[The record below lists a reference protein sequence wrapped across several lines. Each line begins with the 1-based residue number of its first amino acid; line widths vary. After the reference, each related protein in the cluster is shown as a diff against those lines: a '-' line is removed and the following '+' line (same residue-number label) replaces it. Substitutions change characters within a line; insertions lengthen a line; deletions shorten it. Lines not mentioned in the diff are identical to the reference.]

1 MPENIR
7 DIQGKLPTPAQGRKM
22 PSANDLVHI
31 AGTAAEQAGA
41 YLRSVVSPLTR
52 LPGTPKRR
60 ADWATEVDRNS
71 EAIIAES
78 LHRAM
83 PGTLIVGEELSPE
96 IVTAGL
102 VWIVDPLDG
111 TTNFLHNFP
120 AFAVSIAAAVDGIL
134 QAGVVLH
141 VPLQSVV
148 PGDRR
153 RRSMGEREPAVGLPN
168 HRSRPFPD
176 RHRGAIQGF
185 LPLRRVPGPAGRIT
199 RGATGVRRPGSA
211 SLDLTDVAA
220 GRYDGFWEQRLA
232 PWDVAAGTLLV
243 REAGGAGYRLLGPR
257 HWNRTRRDCRRQSG
271 HPSLAARDAD
281 PTTLTGQWTGEVTVG
296 LGRGL
301 PENARLACSQ
311 V

>member
-1 MPENIR
+1 MAP
-7 DIQGKLPTPAQGRKM
+7 PTSCTTSR
-22 PSANDLVHI
+22 
-31 AGTAAEQAGA
+31 
-41 YLRSVVSPLTR
+41 RSPC
-52 LPGTPKRR
+52 
-60 ADWATEVDRNS
+60 
-71 EAIIAES
+71 
-78 LHRAM
+78 
-83 PGTLIVGEELSPE
+83 
-96 IVTAGL
+96 
-102 VWIVDPLDG
+102 
-111 TTNFLHNFP
+111 
-120 AFAVSIAAAVDGIL
+120 SIAAAVDGIL

-141 VPLQSVV
+141 VPLNRLSQATRDGGAWENGNRLSVS
-148 PGDRR
+148 R
-153 RRSMGEREPAVGLPN
+153 N

-176 RHRGAIQGF
+176 RHRGAVQGF

-243 REAGGAGYRLLGPR
+243 REAGGLVTDYSGRDIGIEHGEIAAGNPAIHRWLLEM
-257 HWNRTRRDCRRQSG
+257 
-271 HPSLAARDAD
+271 
-281 PTTLTGQWTGEVTVG
+281 LTHNPDGSRTGEVTVG